1 MRRIEKQTSQQR
13 IELENAKKYQA
24 EQNLLRQNYNQK
36 GKDIEKAQLNSIKER
51 VWKKH
56 KQTLQR
62 RKKQLKEVAPPNTWE
77 VYTMNQASRTLRSS
91 FFLSPI
97 NQKKKGEEEDGD
109 RDREGDVASNQK
121 QNNETEG
128 AEKKEPGRVERR
140 VGDTATYS
148 SVGLRVVG
156 GRALGPCVYA
166 M

>member
-1 MRRIEKQTSQQR
+1 MHALGSRGEGGFDGVEGEDEGWGERDELVALASAVSQ
-13 IELENAKKYQA
+13 
-24 EQNLLRQNYNQK
+24 
-36 GKDIEKAQLNSIKER
+36 
-51 VWKKH
+51 
-56 KQTLQR
+56 
-62 RKKQLKEVAPPNTWE
+62 
-77 VYTMNQASRTLRSS
+77 S
-91 FFLSPI
+91 FRFRFAMDTDSWMSGVGEGGGI
-97 NQKKKGEEEDGD
+97 GIGGEEEDGD

-128 AEKKEPGRVERR
+128 AEKKEPVRVERR